1 MILSL
6 STEVVK
12 YSGSVAEGIRGNSGK
27 RSTEERS
34 SEEFAEK
41 LKRMCMGHLR
51 YVVFGVNSDEP
62 RSMEFRRNSSHFF
75 VSGGLHS
82 LVFLESSDCNSP
94 FEGFTE

>member
-1 MILSL
+1 
-6 STEVVK
+6 
-12 YSGSVAEGIRGNSGK
+12 
-27 RSTEERS
+27 
-34 SEEFAEK
+34 
-41 LKRMCMGHLR
+41 MCMGHLR